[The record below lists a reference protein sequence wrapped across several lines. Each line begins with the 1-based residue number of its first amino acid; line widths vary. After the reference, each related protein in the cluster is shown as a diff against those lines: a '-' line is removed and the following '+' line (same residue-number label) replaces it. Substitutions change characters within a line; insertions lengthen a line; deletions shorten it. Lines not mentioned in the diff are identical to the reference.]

1 MPRHIDLTGLRFGKL
16 VVLRRAENRKGRV
29 CWECECECGRK
40 LVTRGDNLTSGRT
53 QSCGCYNR
61 ARSSSAHTRH
71 GESDTRIYNIWRKMK
86 SRCATKIGRTFKDY
100 GGRGITVCQEWLDS
114 FEAFRDWALE
124 NGYRDDLT
132 IDRKNNDGDYC
143 PENCRWI
150 TNQEQQ
156 NNRRDNHLL
165 EYKGETH
172 TITEWARKQGISENA
187 LVHRIQRGW
196 DIERA
201 LLTPTAKK

>member
-132 IDRKNNDGDYC
+132 IDRKDVNGPYS
-143 PENCRWI
+143 PENCRWA
-150 TNQEQQ
+150 TQKEQT
-156 NNRRDNHLL
+156 NNRRCTATLS
-165 EYKGETH
+165 YMGETR
-172 TITEWARKQGISENA
+172 TIKEWSELTGINYQTLLWRKKQNWSAEKILNKE
-187 LVHRIQRGW
+187 
-196 DIERA
+196 E
-201 LLTPTAKK
+201 